1 MSTQQRYPV
10 PRSAAP
16 ASELEATTGRPWL
29 RPADVRTRHRGRV
42 RCAECGP
49 APWCCVLDYRV
60 GMCCAVVKTSWSLAT
75 AAFAAEAVQ
84 TAGALPS
91 VAVPGQTNSSGLRVS
106 IQNG

>member
-29 RPADVRTRHRGRV
+29 HPLASGHATGGGSGV
-42 RCAECGP
+42 CGP
-49 APWCCVLDYRV
+49 APCAACWDYRV

-84 TAGALPS
+84 TAGALAS

>member
-1 MSTQQRYPV
+1 MSSQQRYPV

-29 RPADVRTRHRGRV
+29 RPADVRTRHQGAGPV
-42 RCAECGP
+42 CGP
-49 APWCCVLDYRV
+49 APWCCGLDYRV